1 MKAMILAAGRGE
13 RMRPLTDTLPKPLL
27 QAGGKPLIT
36 RHIEALA
43 RAGVSEIVINT
54 GWQGDKLPAALG
66 DGARFGV
73 QIHYS
78 VEGWPAL
85 ETAGGILNA
94 LPLLGDAPFV
104 LVNGDVYC
112 DIDFAGLQLQAEDL
126 GQLLLVDN
134 PSHNPQGDF
143 ALNNGRI
150 QLDGANKLTYA
161 GIAVLHPAL
170 FAGLTPGSRPL
181 REILQQAIAAQRL
194 GGQHHPGQWFDI
206 GTPQRLAELDRML
219 SQP

>member
-94 LPLLGDAPFV
+94 LPLLGEAPFI

-112 DIDFAGLQLQAEDL
+112 DFEFAGLQLQAEDL
-126 GQLLLVDN
+126 GQLLVVDN
-134 PSHNPQGDF
+134 PSHHPQGDF
-143 ALNNGRI
+143 ALNNGRV
-150 QLDGANKLTYA
+150 QRDGANKLTYA

-194 GGQHHPGQWFDI
+194 GGHHHPGQWFDI
-206 GTPQRLAELDRML
+206 GTPQRLAELDRLL
-219 SQP
+219 SKH